1 MDHLKRQAAQAAMV
15 ELDIAA
21 NKLQTSEILHI
32 GLGTG
37 STARHF
43 VVLLGEKVAS
53 GFKCICVPTSNET
66 AAQAKA
72 LNIALTDLDTIDR
85 LHITIDG
92 TDEIAPDMALIK
104 GGGGALL
111 REKIVAAASDK
122 MVVIADEGKRV
133 EHLGAFALPV
143 EVNVFGLKATKSAIA
158 AVMEQFDIEPEMSL
172 RMVQDGEPFM
182 TDGAHFVID
191 ACFGRILDARGVSS
205 ALLEVPGVVQ
215 HGLFL
220 EICQTAYLAGPQGV
234 SKLMV

>member
-1 MDHLKRQAAQAAMV
+1 MAAMA

-21 NKLQTSEILHI
+21 KNLPGGEKLRI

-37 STARHF
+37 STARQF
-43 VVLLGEKVAS
+43 VELLAEKVAL
-53 GFKCICVPTSNET
+53 GFECVCVPTSNET
-66 AAQAKA
+66 EAQARS
-72 LNIALTDLDTIDR
+72 LNIELSDLDKIDR

-122 MVVIADEGKRV
+122 MVVIADESKRV
-133 EHLGAFALPV
+133 EYLGTFPLPV
-143 EVNVFGLKATKSAIA
+143 EVNVFGLGATRTAIGQ
-158 AVMEQFDIEPEMSL
+158 VMKKFGAPPEMSL
-172 RMVQDGEPFM
+172 RMTSGGEPFRS
-182 TDGAHFVID
+182 DGNHFVLD

-220 EICQTAYLAGPQGV
+220 DICQTAYLAGPRGV
-234 SKLMV
+234 SKLEA